1 MILEVRELLE
11 KIDLLV
17 DAEERRLTD
26 KIDELKEELAQQRFN
41 QNQSNKMENTITNL
55 RQQLISLKQKCTNYE
70 KKIDDYSNM
79 ANQITKISQKNED
92 LGKKIQEYKFQLEE
106 FEKIQQEYNALVESH
121 DKLKQE
127 QAGYKFTIKVISDW
141 IPSQKENISVLVA
154 LSSAPEHR
162 LSYNDL
168 NERTTIPQ
176 VTLKNRIIPLLEEK
190 SLVDVKKPFIILS
203 IAES

>member
-1 MILEVRELLE
+1 MILEIRELLE

-55 RQQLISLKQKCTNYE
+55 KQQLSSLKEKCTGYE
-70 KKIDDYSNM
+70 KTLDDYSNIE
-79 ANQITKISQKNED
+79 NQITKLSQKNED
-92 LGKKIQEYKFQLEE
+92 LENKVQEYTFQLEQ
-106 FEKIQQEYNALVESH
+106 FEKIQQDYNFLVENH
-121 DKLKQE
+121 NKLKQE
-127 QAGYKFTIKVISDW
+127 QTGYKFTIKVISDW
-141 IPSQKENISVLVA
+141 IPSQKENISILLA
-154 LSSAPEHR
+154 LSSAPEHK
-162 LSYNDL
+162 LSYKDL

-203 IAES
+203 IGDD